1 MGHKHVPMRTCIV
14 CRQSLPKRELVRI
27 VRTPDSGVVI
37 DPTGKQPGRGAYI
50 CRRKVCW
57 EDTLKKKSVEYALK
71 TTLSDAE
78 WAEMAA
84 FAGSIEESGTGEGRN
99 ASTE

>member
-1 MGHKHVPMRTCIV
+1 MGRKHVPMRTCIV
-14 CRQSLPKRELVRI
+14 CRRSLPKRELVRI

-37 DPTGKQPGRGAYI
+37 DPTGKQSGRGAYI

-57 EDTLKKKSVEYALK
+57 ESTLKKKSVEYALK
-71 TTLSDAE
+71 TTLSDDE

-84 FAGSIEESGTGEGRN
+84 FAGSIEESQAGEGHN
-99 ASTE
+99 ASTK

>member
-1 MGHKHVPMRTCIV
+1 MGHKHVPTRMCIV
-14 CRQSLPKRELVRI
+14 CRQSLPKQEMVRI

-37 DPTGKQPGRGAYI
+37 DLTGKQPGRGAYI

-57 EDTLKKKSVEYALK
+57 AETLKKKSVEYALK
-71 TTLSDAE
+71 TTLSEAE
-78 WAEMAA
+78 WTEMAA
-84 FAGSIEESGTGEGRN
+84 FAGSIEEPGAGESRN